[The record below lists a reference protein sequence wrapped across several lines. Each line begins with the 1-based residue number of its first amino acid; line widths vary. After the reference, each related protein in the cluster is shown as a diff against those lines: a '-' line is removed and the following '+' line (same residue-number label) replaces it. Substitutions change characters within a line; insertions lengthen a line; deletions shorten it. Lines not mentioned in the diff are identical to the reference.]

1 MTEEEI
7 KSKIDSIIKDVLDL
21 DEIDLYAPYMQL
33 IDDLGA
39 DSLDAVDILIRL
51 ETEFDIS
58 VPQEDIDINCTVQN
72 IYDYIISKVNYD

>member
-7 KSKIDSIIKDVLDL
+7 KSKIDSIVKDVLDYDEL
-21 DEIDLYAPYMQL
+21 DIYAPYMSL
-33 IDDLGA
+33 MDDLGA

-58 VPQEDIDINCTVQN
+58 VPQEDIDINCTIQD
-72 IYDYIISKVNYD
+72 IYDYIISKIN

>member
-7 KSKIDSIIKDVLDL
+7 KSKIDSIVKDVLDYDEL
-21 DEIDLYAPYMQL
+21 DIYAPYMQL

-58 VPQEDIDINCTVQN
+58 VPQEDIDINCTVQD
-72 IYDYIISKVNYD
+72 IYDYIISKVN

>member
-7 KSKIDSIIKDVLDL
+7 KSKIDSIVKDVLDYDEL
-21 DEIDLYAPYMQL
+21 DIYAPYMSL
-33 IDDLGA
+33 MDDLGA

-58 VPQEDIDINCTVQN
+58 IPQEDIDIDCTVQD
-72 IYDYIISKVNYD
+72 IYDYIISKVD

>member
-7 KSKIDSIIKDVLDL
+7 KSKIDSIVKDVLDYDEL
-21 DEIDLYAPYMQL
+21 DIYAPYMQL

-58 VPQEDIDINCTVQN
+58 VPKEDIDINCTVQD
-72 IYDYIISKVNYD
+72 IYDYIISKVN

>member
-7 KSKIDSIIKDVLDL
+7 KSKIDSIVKDVLDYDEL
-21 DEIDLYAPYMQL
+21 DIYAPYMQL

-58 VPQEDIDINCTVQN
+58 VPQEDIDIDCTVQD
-72 IYDYIISKVNYD
+72 IYDYIISKVN

>member
-1 MTEEEI
+1 
-7 KSKIDSIIKDVLDL
+7 
-21 DEIDLYAPYMQL
+21 MQL

-58 VPQEDIDINCTVQN
+58 VPQEDIDINCTVQD
-72 IYDYIISKVNYD
+72 IYDYIISKVD

>member
-7 KSKIDSIIKDVLDL
+7 KSKIDSIIKDVLDYDEL
-21 DEIDLYAPYMQL
+21 DIYAPYMQL

-58 VPQEDIDINCTVQN
+58 VPQEDIDIDYTIQD
-72 IYDYIISKVNYD
+72 IYDYIISKVN

>member
-7 KSKIDSIIKDVLDL
+7 KSKIDSIVKDVLDL
-21 DEIDLYAPYMQL
+21 EETDLYAPYMQL

>member
-21 DEIDLYAPYMQL
+21 EETDLYAPYMQL

-39 DSLDAVDILIRL
+39 DSLDAVDILMQL

-58 VPQEDIDINCTVQN
+58 VPQEDIDINCTVQD
-72 IYDYIISKVNYD
+72 IYDYVISKVN

>member
-1 MTEEEI
+1 MTEKEI
-7 KSKIDSIIKDVLDL
+7 KSKIDSIIKDVLGL

-33 IDDLGA
+33 IDDFGA

-58 VPQEDIDINCTVQN
+58 IPQEDIDIDCTVQD
-72 IYDYIISKVNYD
+72 IYDYIIPKVN

>member
-7 KSKIDSIIKDVLDL
+7 KSKIDSIVKDVLDYNEL
-21 DEIDLYAPYMQL
+21 DIYAPYMSL
-33 IDDLGA
+33 MDDLGA

-58 VPQEDIDINCTVQN
+58 VPKEDIDINCTVQD
-72 IYDYIISKVNYD
+72 IYDYIISKVN

>member
-1 MTEEEI
+1 MTEEQI

-21 DEIDLYAPYMQL
+21 DEIDLYAPYMSL
-33 IDDLGA
+33 MDDLGA

-58 VPQEDIDINCTVQN
+58 VPQEDIDINCTVQD
-72 IYDYIISKVNYD
+72 IYDYVIAKVN